1 MANQEKYTILYSR
14 LSQEDERAGESNS
27 IQNQRLMLEKYA
39 SDNGFLNPKFM
50 FDDGYSGTNFNR
62 PAWIEVMEL
71 AEHDAVS
78 TIIVKDMSR
87 LGRDYLQVGQL
98 TELVFPSMG
107 IRFIAINDN
116 VDSLFGE
123 NDFAPFKNLFND
135 FFAKD
140 TSRKIR
146 AVVKAKAERGERV
159 GTRAPYG
166 YKKCEG
172 NSKQI
177 VPDNETAEVVQ
188 YIFKLCAEGRGP
200 SQIARQLTA
209 EQVLTPSN
217 YYYQQT
223 GVALPNLDSTR
234 PFEWNGRSVVKML
247 ENTAYLGHTVNL
259 RHTSISYK
267 NKKKIE
273 RPKSEWLTF
282 ENTHEPLISQELW
295 DIAQDVRKHKKR
307 TQKRLDTPGLFSGLV
322 FCADCGG
329 TLTLHRAHTMKE
341 TQNSLKCSTYG
352 RRGKETCSAHYIR
365 ESQLKAIILDDL
377 KRVTHYARKKEKLFT
392 EYITSKSSVETK
404 REITKTQ
411 REIDAANRRSR
422 ELTVLFKKLYED
434 NALERI
440 PSESY
445 RFLSAEYTSE
455 QAELQAKLPE
465 LEQKLEHLKNSLT
478 NVERFIDK
486 AKRYTDITE
495 LSPELLRLFI
505 EKIVIG
511 EKAEKYSRTAEQKI
525 WIYYRDVG
533 LMDTPMENE
542 DQDESL
548 ADFDDEGEF
557 EDYLPTKITY
567 AERTA

>member
-1 MANQEKYTILYSR
+1 
-14 LSQEDERAGESNS
+14 
-27 IQNQRLMLEKYA
+27 
-39 SDNGFLNPKFM
+39 
-50 FDDGYSGTNFNR
+50 
-62 PAWIEVMEL
+62 MEL
-71 AEHDAVS
+71 AENGEVA

-98 TELVFPSMG
+98 TELVFPSLG

-116 VDSLFGE
+116 IDSLHGE
-123 NDFAPFKNLFND
+123 NEFAPFMNIM
-135 FFAKD
+135 AEWYARD
-140 TSRKIR
+140 TSKKIR
-146 AVVKAKAERGERV
+146 AVVKAKAERGERI

-166 YKKCEG
+166 YKKRED
-172 NSKQI
+172 NPKQI
-177 VPDNETAEVVQ
+177 VPDEEVAEIVRHM
-188 YIFKLCAEGRGP
+188 FKLCASGRGP
-200 SQIARQLTA
+200 TQIARQLTA
-209 EQVLTPSN
+209 EQVLNPTN

-223 GVALPNLDSTR
+223 GVALPSLDTTR
-234 PFEWNGRSVVKML
+234 PFEWHGRSVVKML
-247 ENTAYLGHTVNL
+247 ENIAYLGHTLNL

-329 TLTLHRAHTMKE
+329 TLTLHRAHSMKE
-341 TQNSLKCSTYG
+341 GQVNFKCSTYG
-352 RRGKETCSAHYIR
+352 RYGKEACSSHYIR
-365 ESQLKAIILDDL
+365 ESQLKTIILDDL
-377 KRVTHYARKKEKLFT
+377 KRVTHYARKKEKLFA

-411 REIDAANRRSR
+411 REIDAATRRSR
-422 ELTVLFKKLYED
+422 ELAVLFKKLYED

-440 PSESY
+440 PSETY

-455 QAELQAKLPE
+455 QGELKERLPE
-465 LEQKLEHLKNSLT
+465 LEEKLEQLKNSLT

-495 LSPELLRLFI
+495 LTPELLRLFI
-505 EKIVIG
+505 QKIVVG

-533 LMDTPMENE
+533 LMDTPMESE
-542 DQDESL
+542 SQDESL
-548 ADFDDEGEF
+548 ADFDDEDEF
-557 EDYLPTKITY
+557 EDYLPTKIAC
-567 AERTA
+567 AERSA